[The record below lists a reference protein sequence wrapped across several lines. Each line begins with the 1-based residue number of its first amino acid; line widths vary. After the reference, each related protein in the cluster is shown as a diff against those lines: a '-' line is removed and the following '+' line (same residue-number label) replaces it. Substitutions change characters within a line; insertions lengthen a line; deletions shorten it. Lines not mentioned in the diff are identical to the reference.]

1 MDSPRSISEDHTP
14 RSLADKLATVRQM
27 LATLNTVTIAGQR
40 HVMTKVL
47 AFVDGQV
54 GRAIGQGAA
63 GNRRVLLEQLALL
76 RRESD
81 RQLPSVPSFGETAE
95 SLLALLTMG
104 V

>member
-1 MDSPRSISEDHTP
+1 MESPTSKDHAP

-27 LATLNTVTIAGQR
+27 LATLNTVTIAGQH

-54 GRAIGQGAA
+54 ERAIDQGAA
-63 GNRRVLLEQLALL
+63 GNRRLLLEQLALL
-76 RRESD
+76 RRESG
-81 RQLPSVPSFGETAE
+81 RQAPSVPAFGERAE
-95 SLLALLTMG
+95 SLLALLTMA